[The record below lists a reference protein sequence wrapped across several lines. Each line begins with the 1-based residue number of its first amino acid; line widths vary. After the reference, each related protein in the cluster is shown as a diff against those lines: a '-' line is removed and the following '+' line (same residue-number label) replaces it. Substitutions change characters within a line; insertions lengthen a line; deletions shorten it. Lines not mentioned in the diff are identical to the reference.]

1 MEGMPF
7 QDSAAPLSLLPTNLL
22 CRLKGQISHRVPH
35 TPASFPAVTA
45 LVGIPNG
52 RAPVLVTP
60 TAELLIS
67 HSGPVLTGERG
78 VPSGGRCE
86 GGLLHGRH
94 YSKSRSICM
103 A

>member
-1 MEGMPF
+1 M
-7 QDSAAPLSLLPTNLL
+7 
-22 CRLKGQISHRVPH
+22 PH

-60 TAELLIS
+60 TAALPMIS
-67 HSGPVLTGERG
+67 HSGTALTGERERLKEVYSLVAG
-78 VPSGGRCE
+78 VKGACFTAGMA
-86 GGLLHGRH
+86 
-94 YSKSRSICM
+94 SKPRSICM